1 MAAVAVGV
9 VFVVDLVF
17 GVLDA
22 LDAVQFVVGEVG
34 VLVVLA
40 VALTVDQAG
49 IAFKAAVADL
59 VVFVFGVAVV
69 GGVGD
74 AFDVAVAVVLVAE
87 VLTGAAGLGFKPAG
101 VGGSDPFCFES
112 LGMLEC

>member
-9 VFVVDLVF
+9 VFIVDLVF

-22 LDAVQFVVGEVG
+22 LDAVQFVVSEVG

-40 VALTVDQAG
+40 ILPTDQAG
-49 IAFKAAVADL
+49 IAFEAAVADL

-74 AFDVAVAVVLVAE
+74 AFDVAVAVVLVTE